1 MGHAIIWTN
10 HANTDRDREAIKAL
24 VPKRWRPSG
33 DFKDARDQLNDWR
46 SWFTR
51 DGNETIFR
59 ERFLFLSDKYED
71 RPLEPQCVL
80 IYGRES
86 EFHHGGGHTDPR
98 ALRYKRDQQRGAN
111 ESFMTFDA
119 LRPRYDHGNS
129 MTLTMTA
136 CGPKIHAFSPV
147 ASKIGCK

>member
-1 MGHAIIWTN
+1 MAGQVAISRT
-10 HANTDRDREAIKAL
+10 R
-24 VPKRWRPSG
+24 G
-33 DFKDARDQLNDWR
+33 DQLNDWR

-71 RPLEPQCVL
+71 RPLEPQYVL

-119 LRPRYDHGNS
+119 LRPRYDHGRADRG
-129 MTLTMTA
+129 TPPATQDRW
-136 CGPKIHAFSPV
+136 
-147 ASKIGCK
+147 